1 MKKVLVLGGT
11 GAMGRY
17 LVPLLAEMD
26 YQVDVV
32 SLDET
37 TSPDPRVR
45 CIRADAKDVSFRSE
59 LLKNGYDGV
68 VDFLIYQ
75 TAEFREKHMQLLQNT
90 GHYIYLSSYRIY
102 ADEETPVRE
111 TSPRLLDVSPDREFL
126 ATEDYS
132 LYKARGEDILRQSG
146 LTNWTIIRPAITYS
160 TGRLQLTTL
169 ELDRLMARL
178 KNKQTLVLPE
188 AALDIQ
194 ATMSWGGDVA
204 QMIARLLFNEKA
216 IGETFSVCT
225 AEHHTWREIAEMYRE
240 ICGVDYAAASTPDY
254 VSIIAGP
261 DASPAYRKA
270 VEWQLIY
277 DRCFTRVMDNSKIL
291 AVTGL
296 TQESLM
302 PLRRGLETEYRNTLS
317 AGIDRTNAEL
327 SARMDEWLSRQK
339 G

>member
-17 LVPLLAEMD
+17 LVPILAEMD

-32 SLDET
+32 SLDDT
-37 TSPDPRVR
+37 ASSDPRVR
-45 CIRADAKDVSFRSE
+45 CIKADAKDVSFRRE
-59 LLKNGYDGV
+59 LLKNSYDGI

-75 TAEFREKHMQLLQNT
+75 TAEFREKHMQLLEST

-111 TSPRLLDVSPDREFL
+111 TSPRLLDVSPDQDFL

-132 LYKARGEDILRQSG
+132 LYKARGENILRASG
-146 LTNWTIIRPAITYS
+146 LNNWTIIRPAITYS

-188 AALDIQ
+188 AALDVQ

-204 QMIARLLFNEKA
+204 QMIARLLFNDKA
-216 IGETFSVCT
+216 PGEVFSVCT
-225 AEHHTWREIAEMYRE
+225 SEHHTWREIAEMYRE
-240 ICGVDYAAASTPDY
+240 ICGVDYMAASTLDY
-254 VSIIAGP
+254 VDIIAGP
-261 DASPAYRKA
+261 AASPSYKKA
-270 VEWQLIY
+270 VEYQLIY

-302 PLRRGLETEYRNTLS
+302 PLRRGLETEYRNTL
-317 AGIDRTNAEL
+317 ATGIDRTNAEL
-327 SARMDEWLSRQK
+327 SARMDEWLARQK